1 VAKPFILVYGKTGV
15 GKTTWWMEMA
25 AHLHKTTGK
34 KTRLYVGDNLATVED
49 QGLIEDGIVEAFP
62 FMNRRFPLTVTKR
75 IGEGFWPK
83 NLATPATDA
92 SDLVP
97 FAQSGA
103 DNVGLIVF
111 EGVSFVAD
119 YIMGAQE
126 GGLAARAAKGED
138 LGPAAAVRIVEGTES
153 FGSNGMAHYMLVQSR
168 IKEILRTSKDLA
180 QTHDRIVLWTAHER
194 AAEDRDDGN
203 EKIIGPEAGG
213 KALTA
218 KLGASFDYVV
228 HLTTATKKV
237 KGTDPVTGKAVE
249 QLVLER
255 RAYNRDHADPDGTVF
270 VKYLA
275 NVRCPL
281 VGGKNPMPEF
291 ITPPSPLKM
300 FAILT
305 EAKAALRKQRETA
318 LTDADKAVAL

>member
-1 VAKPFILVYGKTGV
+1 L
-15 GKTTWWMEMA
+15 A
-25 AHLHKTTGK
+25 AHLHKTTGQT
-34 KTRLYVGDNLATVED
+34 TRLYVADNLATVED
-49 QGLIEDGIVEAFP
+49 QGLIEDGIVEAMP
-62 FMNRRFPLTVTKR
+62 FMNRKFPLTITKR
-75 IGEGFWPK
+75 IGEGYWPK

-97 FAQSGA
+97 FDKSAPE
-103 DNVGLIVF
+103 NVGMIVY
-111 EGVSFVAD
+111 EGLSFAAD

-126 GGLAARAAKGED
+126 GGLASRAAKGED
-138 LGPAAAVRIVEGTES
+138 LGPAAAVRVSEGTES
-153 FGSNGMAHYMLVQSR
+153 FGSNGMAHYMLTQSR

-180 QTHDRIVLWTAHER
+180 QTHNRIVLWTAHER
-194 AAEDRDDGN
+194 AAEDKDDGN

-218 KLGASFDYVV
+218 KIGASFDYVV

-237 KGTDPVTGKAVE
+237 KVADPTTGKQVE

-300 FAILT
+300 FGILT
-305 EAKAALRKQRETA
+305 EAKAALRKQREAA
-318 LTDADKAVAL
+318 LTDAKAVGL